1 MHPAEISEGVG
12 HLARER
18 QADASFPLEVNQLI
32 DGSGSS
38 ETVCEHYW
46 YIFSADSPAP
56 FGRVCG
62 KVFFGPGSFLYW
74 QIDSFKIFLRQ
85 KKYGR
90 KTTA

>member
-32 DGSGSS
+32 DGSRSS
-38 ETVCEHYW
+38 EIVCEHYW
-46 YIFSADSPAP
+46 CIFSADSPAP

-62 KVFFGPGSFLYW
+62 KVFLVRVVFF
-74 QIDSFKIFLRQ
+74 I
-85 KKYGR
+85 GR
-90 KTTA
+90 LTLSRYF